1 MPPASLRNSRLRD
14 YNAKL
19 AGAHCAS
26 PPNTG
31 PQMNDR
37 NSVSVIDRIRSTI
50 GTHAVLTAA
59 ADLEPYVVDWR
70 GVYRGVAAAVVR
82 PANTAEVAAVLK
94 ICAESGTPVVPQ
106 GGNTGMCGASVPNAG
121 GNEIVL
127 TLARM
132 NKVLDVDPLNNTLT
146 AEAGCVLATIQQAA
160 ADAGRLFPLSLGA
173 EGSCQIGGNLSTNA
187 GGVNVL
193 RYGNT
198 RDLVLGVEVVLPDG
212 RIWNG
217 LRGLR
222 KDNTGYDLKHLFI
235 GAEGTLGIITAA
247 TLKLFPRPAANATA
261 WMAVRSPEAALQLLA
276 LMRRHCN
283 DRITAFELISRHSL
297 ELVWKHVPGTR
308 DPIAEPHPW
317 YVLTELADAG
327 NEQVLRADLETA
339 LEEALQQALVDDVVI
354 AENRTQAQALWH
366 MRESIPEGARQ
377 EPVMVY
383 RHDIAVAVGR
393 IPEFIR
399 EAQAALEARF
409 PGVRLI
415 CFGHLGDG
423 NLHYNA
429 YLPERLRSDAAAR
442 DAHDVTETVYDI
454 VQQYGGS
461 FSAEHGIGLSKVAEL
476 AHYKDPVELELMRT
490 VKRAL
495 DPRGLM
501 NPGKVL

>member
-1 MPPASLRNSRLRD
+1 MTQQLISAL
-14 YNAKL
+14 
-19 AGAHCAS
+19 
-26 PPNTG
+26 NTLLG
-31 PQMNDR
+31 PQ
-37 NSVSVIDRIRSTI
+37 
-50 GTHAVLTAA
+50 GVLTAA

-70 GVYRGVAAAVVR
+70 GVYRGAAAAVVR
-82 PANTAEVAAVLK
+82 PANTAQVAAVMKL
-94 ICAESGTPVVPQ
+94 CAETRTPLVPQ
-106 GGNTGMCGASVPNAG
+106 GGNTGMCGASVPNAA

-127 TLARM
+127 SLARM
-132 NKVLDVDPLNNTLT
+132 NRILEVDPLNNTLT
-146 AEAGCVLATIQQAA
+146 AEAGCVLAAIQQAA
-160 ADAGRLFPLSLGA
+160 AAVDRLFPLSLAA

-198 RDLVLGVEVVLPDG
+198 RDLVLGLEVVLPDG

-261 WMAVRSPEAALQLLA
+261 WMAVRDPEAALQLLA

-308 DPIAEPHPW
+308 DPLAEPSPW

-327 NEQVLRADLETA
+327 DEPALRRDLEQA
-339 LEEALQQALVDDVVI
+339 LEDALQEGLVVDAVI
-354 AENRTQAQALWH
+354 AGSRTQAQALWH

-409 PGVRLI
+409 PTVQLI

-442 DAHDVTETVYDI
+442 DAHDVTTTVYDI

-476 AHYKDPVELELMRT
+476 AHYKSPVELDLMRT

-495 DPRGLM
+495 DPQGLL